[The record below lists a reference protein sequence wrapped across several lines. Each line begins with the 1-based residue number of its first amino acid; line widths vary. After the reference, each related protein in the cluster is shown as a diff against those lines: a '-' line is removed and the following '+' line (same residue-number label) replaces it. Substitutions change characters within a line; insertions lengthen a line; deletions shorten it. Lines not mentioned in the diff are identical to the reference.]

1 MTIQN
6 PADYYV
12 HERGTTTGGT
22 VYEPLHRHADPDD
35 ATTGPSF
42 DTREEAQ
49 GWIDR
54 LDRPFVMVRHG
65 LGMHAANEPQVVG
78 FLTEHGVWESMQR
91 HGLRFSELRAHIADV
106 KAGYIV
112 TADDGFEWR
121 LAD

>member
-1 MTIQN
+1 MNDTTDTTAT
-6 PADYYV
+6 PAACPAACTY
-12 HERGTTTGGT
+12 TLT
-22 VYEPLHRHADPDD
+22 HRHVIHEGHHY
-35 ATTGPSF
+35 T
-42 DTREEAQ
+42 
-49 GWIDR
+49 IDR
-54 LDRPFVMVRHG
+54 RGDWHRENIPTTAAPFVMVRHG
-65 LGMHAANEPQVVG
+65 IGMHAANEPQVVG